1 MDLEQQNIKLLNE
14 IKRLHNE
21 NDNLVKS
28 HRKEV
33 QELNNK
39 YSNISKDY
47 YLLKKK
53 CLELIKENNKLKDGI
68 K

>member
-53 CLELIKENNKLKDGI
+53 CLELIKENNKLKE
-68 K
+68 

>member
-1 MDLEQQNIKLLNE
+1 MGLKQQNIKLLSE

>member
-1 MDLEQQNIKLLNE
+1 MDLEQQNIKLLSE

-53 CLELIKENNKLKDGI
+53 CLELIKENNKLKECI
-68 K
+68 

>member
-53 CLELIKENNKLKDGI
+53 CLELIKENNKLKECI
-68 K
+68 

>member
-1 MDLEQQNIKLLNE
+1 MDIKQQNIKLLNE

-21 NDNLVKS
+21 NDNLIKS

-68 K
+68 

>member
-1 MDLEQQNIKLLNE
+1 M

-28 HRKEV
+28 HRKEL

-68 K
+68 

>member
-1 MDLEQQNIKLLNE
+1 MDIKQQNIKLLNE

-21 NDNLVKS
+21 NDNLIKS

-53 CLELIKENNKLKDGI
+53 CLELIKENNKLKE
-68 K
+68 

>member
-21 NDNLVKS
+21 NDNLVIS
-28 HRKEV
+28 HKKEV

-53 CLELIKENNKLKDGI
+53 CLELIKENNKLKECI
-68 K
+68 

>member
-1 MDLEQQNIKLLNE
+1 MDLEQQNIKLLSE

-53 CLELIKENNKLKDGI
+53 CLELIKENNKLKE
-68 K
+68 